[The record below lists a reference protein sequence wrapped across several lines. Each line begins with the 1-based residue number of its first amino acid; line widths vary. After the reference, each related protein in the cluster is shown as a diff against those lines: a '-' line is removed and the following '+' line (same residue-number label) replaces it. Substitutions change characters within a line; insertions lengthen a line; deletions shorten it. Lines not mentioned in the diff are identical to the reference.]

1 MSRPESHIF
10 GLTHAEKVT
19 AISAA
24 CHLLKKAITVK
35 YYCHNSKVYQS
46 MSKGL
51 LAPSQPFSFL
61 WCNWT
66 QQSVCKRKE
75 YFCLIIICVLV
86 CLEIKCIRAGQILHP
101 LAYLFIELTHI
112 YRTNSY
118 SYIITFSL
126 CINFWFFLWLGL
138 LILSLIPFPG
148 LKHEN
153 YSIYPLFMM
162 L

>member
-1 MSRPESHIF
+1 MSRPGSHIF

-35 YYCHNSKVYQS
+35 YYCHNSKVYQA

-75 YFCLIIICVLV
+75 YFHLIIICVLV
-86 CLEIKCIRAGQILHP
+86 CLEMKFIKARQILHP
-101 LAYLFIELTHI
+101 LAYLFIEQTHGI
-112 YRTNSY
+112 LPHFFTLHQFLPFFVIRVIDPEPYP
-118 SYIITFSL
+118 FS
-126 CINFWFFLWLGL
+126 WA
-138 LILSLIPFPG
+138 
-148 LKHEN
+148 KT
-153 YSIYPLFMM
+153 
-162 L
+162 